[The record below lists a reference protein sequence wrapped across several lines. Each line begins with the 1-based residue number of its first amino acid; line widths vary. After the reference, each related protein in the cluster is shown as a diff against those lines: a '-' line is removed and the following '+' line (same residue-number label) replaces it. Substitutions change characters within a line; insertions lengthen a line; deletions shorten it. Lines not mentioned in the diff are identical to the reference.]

1 MSRYRDTRNRDTG
14 KRSQAGGR
22 TCKDLVRDSSHL
34 FLVPL
39 YKSIQSGNKVEA
51 AEGQQRHG

>member
-1 MSRYRDTRNRDTG
+1 MQGPGQDLVRG
-14 KRSQAGGR
+14 K
-22 TCKDLVRDSSHL
+22 TCKYLVRDSSHL

-51 AEGQQRHG
+51 AEGQQSHG